1 MIPAILVYITL
12 SFILTFASIPVLI
25 NKLRKANIVETDV
38 NKREKPK
45 IPFLGGL
52 TIIFGFSITV
62 FLVSGMSGYL
72 NLNLDPS
79 VAFLIISVPILS
91 GFIGLTD
98 DLILIPRTIKAMVM
112 MIPAVPLII
121 LHLGVPEILLPFEVT
136 LDLTNLSGLY
146 WFVLVPLGITGA
158 ANAIG
163 FTDGYNGLA
172 AGETLLASFYLLIIS
187 FVVSANE
194 IAILI
199 FGALIGSCT
208 AFLIFN
214 KYPSRIFL
222 GDTGSLTLGALIGM
236 GVIVGGI
243 EFYGVVC
250 ILPTF
255 YELGATSYYKFKG
268 IERRHI
274 CINPVI
280 LEDGILKPPE
290 GSERFTLPYLLL
302 SKKPLHEKKLVGVL
316 LSLYAICGALALGLS
331 LL

>member
-1 MIPAILVYITL
+1 MITAVLVFIIL
-12 SFILTFASIPVLI
+12 SFVITFATTPVFI
-25 NKLRKANIVETDV
+25 NKLRKANFVETDV

-62 FLVSGMSGYL
+62 LLVSGMSGYF

-79 VAFLIISVPILS
+79 VVVLIISIPIMS

-98 DLILIPRTIKAMVM
+98 DLILIPRIVKAMVM
-112 MIPAVPLII
+112 MFPAIPLII
-121 LHLGVPEILLPFEVT
+121 LHLGVPEILLPFKVT
-136 LDLTNLSGLY
+136 LDLTNLSWLY
-146 WFVLVPLGITGA
+146 WFFLVPLGITGA

-172 AGETLLASFYLLIIS
+172 TGETLLASFYLLLIS
-187 FVVSANE
+187 FVVNANE

-236 GVIVGGI
+236 GVIIGNI
-243 EFYGVVC
+243 EFFGVIC

-255 YELGATSYYKFKG
+255 YELSATLYYKIKG
-268 IERRHI
+268 IERRGAS
-274 CINPVI
+274 INPVI
-280 LEDGILKPPE
+280 LEDGRLRPPE
-290 GSERFTLPYLLL
+290 GSEWFTLPYLLL
-302 SKKPLHEKKLVGVL
+302 SKKPMHEKKLVGVL
-316 LSLYAICGALALGLS
+316 LSLYAISGVFALGLS
-331 LL
+331 FL